1 MAIVGILVVIGAV
14 FGGYLLEHGVIG
26 VLIQPAEFVIIGGSA
41 LGTMLISTPLGV
53 LIKLLQSCMKVF
65 TGGSLSK
72 GAYVE
77 LLTLIYDLGQTV
89 RKDGQL
95 ALESHMEDPHSSSI
109 FSKYPTFLKQHHA
122 VDFLADTGRIIVMG
136 GVPPYEIE
144 SLMDADI
151 ETHHEES
158 ARPVSVLTKVGD
170 AMPGLGIVAAVLG
183 IVITMQVIDGP
194 PQEIGHKVAAALVGT
209 FLGILAAYGFLQPFA
224 ANLEMTNQNEARYL
238 QCLRAGLMALARS
251 MPPVIAVEFARRTI
265 FSDVRPSFK
274 EMEEA
279 VRSK

>member
-1 MAIVGILVVIGAV
+1 
-14 FGGYLLEHGVIG
+14 
-26 VLIQPAEFVIIGGSA
+26 
-41 LGTMLISTPLGV
+41 MLISTPLSV
-53 LIKLLQSCMKVF
+53 LINLLQSCLKVF
-65 TGGSLSK
+65 TGGSFSK

-224 ANLEMTNQNEARYL
+224 ANLEMMNQNEARYL